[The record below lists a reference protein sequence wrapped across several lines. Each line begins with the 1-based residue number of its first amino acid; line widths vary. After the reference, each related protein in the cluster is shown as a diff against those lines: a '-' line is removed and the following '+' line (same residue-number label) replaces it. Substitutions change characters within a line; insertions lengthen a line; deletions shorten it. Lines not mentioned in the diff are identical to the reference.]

1 MQEPVQ
7 HGAGQGAVVVKD
19 FGPVLVGLVGGQQD
33 GALLVTLADDLEE
46 QIRAGFVDGQL
57 AQFVHGQ
64 NGGFEVMAAR
74 HYHLLRT

>member
-1 MQEPVQ
+1 
-7 HGAGQGAVVVKD
+7 
-19 FGPVLVGLVGGQQD
+19 
-33 GALLVTLADDLEE
+33 LLVTLADDLEE